1 MTGNKLGWV
10 VGIVVVGAAA
20 YFLFPGIRTKV
31 DSAYDKHLGW
41 GNPEARRK
49 DPVGFME
56 YSITKLGDNIRK
68 FEEARGNL
76 RVAQAKLEDMKRDN
90 SGKLAFAEKQ
100 LVEFKASYKTATGGK
115 GWPVAMAG
123 RNYTEGE
130 LKNQVTLLLSQKGSF
145 EKAVKQIDDA
155 VATADRKGLELI
167 NRISESKSKL
177 SILET
182 QKELVKVGQV
192 TAESEKI
199 LSEVNDV
206 LIANEAMAEKASV
219 RTVEEMMK
227 DAGEAASSVSNPDTE
242 AFLNS

>member
-1 MTGNKLGWV
+1 MGNKLGWV
-10 VGIVVVGAAA
+10 VGIFVLGIVA
-20 YFLFPGIRTKV
+20 YFVFPGLKAKV
-31 DSAYDKHLGW
+31 DKAYDKHLGW
-41 GNPEARRK
+41 NAEARRK

-56 YSITKLGDNIRK
+56 YSISRLGENITK

-100 LVEFKASYKTATGGK
+100 LVEFKAAYKTATGGK
-115 GWPVAMAG
+115 GWPVALAG

-130 LKNQVTLLLSQKGSF
+130 LKNQVTLFLSQKGSF

-155 VATADRKGLELI
+155 MGTADKKQLELV

-227 DAGEAASSVSNPDTE
+227 DAGESGSSVENPDTE

>member
-1 MTGNKLGWV
+1 MGNKLGWV
-10 VGIVVVGAAA
+10 VGILVLGIAA
-20 YFLFPGIRTKV
+20 YFLFPGFRMSV
-31 DSAYDKHLGW
+31 DKFHDKHLGW

-56 YSITKLGDNIRK
+56 YSIAKLGENVTK
-68 FEEARGNL
+68 FEQARGDL

-100 LVEFKASYKTATGGK
+100 LVEFKTAYKAAAGGK
-115 GWPVAMAG
+115 GWPVSMAG
-123 RNYTEGE
+123 RNYSEGE
-130 LKNQVTLLLSQKGSF
+130 LKTQVTMLLSQKGNF
-145 EKAVKQIDDA
+145 EKVVKQIDTSL
-155 VATADRKGLELI
+155 VSADKKGLELV

-192 TAESEKI
+192 TAESEK
-199 LSEVNDV
+199 LLAEVNDV
-206 LIANEAMAEKASV
+206 LIANEAMEQKTSV

-227 DAGEAASSVSNPDTE
+227 DSGEAASSVSNPDTE

>member
-1 MTGNKLGWV
+1 MGNKLGWV
-10 VGIVVVGAAA
+10 GGIVVVGIAA
-20 YFLFPGIRTKV
+20 YFLMPGFRTKV
-31 DSAYDKHLGW
+31 DSTYDKHFGW
-41 GNPEARRK
+41 NAEARRK

-56 YSITKLGDNIRK
+56 YSITRLGENIAK
-68 FEEARGNL
+68 FEQARGDL

-100 LVEFKASYKTATGGK
+100 LVEFKTAYKGATGDK
-115 GWPVAMAG
+115 GWPVSVAG
-123 RNYTEGE
+123 RAYTEGE
-130 LKNQVTLLLSQKGSF
+130 LKSQVTMLLSQKGSF
-145 EKAVKQIDDA
+145 EKVVKQIEA
-155 VATADRKGLELI
+155 SLQTAEKKSHELV
-167 NRISESKSKL
+167 NRIGESKSKL

-206 LIANEAMAEKASV
+206 LIANEALAEKTSV
-219 RTVEEMMK
+219 RTVEEMMR

>member
-1 MTGNKLGWV
+1 MGNKLGWV
-10 VGIVVVGAAA
+10 VGIVLLGIVA
-20 YFLFPGIRTKV
+20 YFLFPGLREKV
-31 DSAYDKHLGW
+31 DSTYDKHLGW
-41 GNPEARRK
+41 NADARRK

-56 YSITKLGDNIRK
+56 YSIKKLGETITK

-76 RVAQAKLEDMKRDN
+76 RVAQAKLEDMKRDTG
-90 SGKLAFAEKQ
+90 GKVAFAEKQ
-100 LVEFKASYKTATGGK
+100 LVEFKAAYKTAVGGK
-115 GWPVAMAG
+115 GWPVAVAG
-123 RNYTEGE
+123 RNYGEGE
-130 LKNQVTLLLSQKGSF
+130 LKNQVTLFLSQKGSF
-145 EKAVKQIDDA
+145 EKAAKQIDEA
-155 VATADRKGLELI
+155 ISTADKKQLELV

-206 LIANEAMAEKASV
+206 LIANEALAEKTSV

-227 DAGEAASSVSNPDTE
+227 DAGESAGSVANPDTE

>member
-1 MTGNKLGWV
+1 MGNKLGWV
-10 VGIVVVGAAA
+10 VGIVILGIVA
-20 YFLFPGIRTKV
+20 YFLFPGFRAKMDKT
-31 DSAYDKHLGW
+31 YDKHFGW
-41 GNPEARRK
+41 NAEARRK

-56 YSITKLGDNIRK
+56 FSISKLGENITK
-68 FEEARGNL
+68 FEEARGSL
-76 RVAQAKLEDMKRDN
+76 RVAQAKLEDMKSDN

-100 LVEFKASYKTATGGK
+100 LVEFKAAYKTATGGK
-115 GWPVAMAG
+115 GWPVALAG

-130 LKNQVTLLLSQKGSF
+130 LKNQVKLFLSQKGSY
-145 EKAVKQIDDA
+145 EKAVKQIDEA
-155 VATADRKGLELI
+155 IGTADRKQLELV

-177 SILET
+177 GILET

-206 LIANEAMAEKASV
+206 LIANEAMAEKTSV

-227 DAGEAASSVSNPDTE
+227 DAGEAASSVGDPDTE